1 MIVFVALSNLLQVL
15 GQLVV
20 VQGRGA
26 LGAGVLQRQED
37 HAGAQVRRDQAP
49 DLAGAFDVLTHLI
62 DAVSRTVIGIGDHR
76 AAVEAF
82 FGHANPACGWGPQGF
97 HVRPIHTV
105 EEEQLVINLLQ
116 GVEVVGVIDRAL
128 LGLQGDAQGVA
139 AFTKLPAILEVVF
152 NVGVPDRDHFFERR
166 AQMQVR

>member
-1 MIVFVALSNLLQVL
+1 M
-15 GQLVV
+15 V

-26 LGAGVLQRQED
+26 LSAGVLQWQED

-62 DAVSRTVIGIGDHR
+62 DAGSRTVIGIGDHR

-116 GVEVVGVIDRAL
+116 GVEVVGVINRAL
-128 LGLQGDAQGVA
+128 LGLQGDAQSVA
-139 AFTKLPAILEVVF
+139 PFAELTAVFEVVF
-152 NVGVPDRDHFFERR
+152 DVGVPDRDHFLERS
-166 AQMQVR
+166 AQVQVR